1 MCAAI
6 SVTGCNMSSDSTA
19 SPPPY
24 QPSLVIDC
32 GVLIVTVYGQPS
44 REDAEYMAEMMR
56 AMVNRLN
63 YEKP

>member
-1 MCAAI
+1 
-6 SVTGCNMSSDSTA
+6 MSSDSTA

-32 GVLIVTVYGQPS
+32 GPLIVTVYGRPS

-63 YEKP
+63 YEKS